1 MERGEVRLRALEP
14 EDVDRLYIWENDRD
28 MWPFGG
34 TRAPLSRH
42 QLWEY
47 ATNYDANP
55 FAAGQ
60 LRLIIE
66 HATAPDNALPQNS
79 QSSQSSQSSHNS
91 QNSQNSHSSPIPC
104 GVIDLYDIDPVNSRA
119 MVGIMVA
126 PQWRSRGIATRALE
140 LVGEYCRDTLGLA
153 TIASEVASDN
163 LPSIRLFG
171 EKAAYRQVGE
181 RPSWYRRGERFVSA
195 LLFQKQLR

>member
-14 EDVDRLYIWENDRD
+14 EDVDRLYLWENDRD

-66 HATAPDNALPQNS
+66 LATAPDNAIP
-79 QSSQSSQSSHNS
+79 QSSQSSQYTQSS

-140 LVGEYCRDTLGLA
+140 LVGEYCRDILGLA

-171 EKAAYRQVGE
+171 GKAAYRQVGE

>member
-66 HATAPDNALPQNS
+66 HATAPDNAIP
-79 QSSQSSQSSHNS
+79 QSSQSSQYTQSSQSS
-91 QNSQNSHSSPIPC
+91 QNSQNSQSSLIPC
-104 GVIDLYDIDPVNSRA
+104 GIIDLYDIDPVNSRA

-126 PQWRSRGIATRALE
+126 PRWRSRGIATRALE
-140 LVGEYCRDTLGLA
+140 LVGEYCRDILGLA

-181 RPSWYRRGERFVSA
+181 RPSWYRRGDSFVSA

>member
-79 QSSQSSQSSHNS
+79 QSSQSSQSSQNS
-91 QNSQNSHSSPIPC
+91 QNSQNSQSSPIPC
-104 GVIDLYDIDPVNSRA
+104 GVIDLYDINPVNSRA

-140 LVGEYCRDTLGLA
+140 LVVEYCRDTLGLA

-171 EKAAYRQVGE
+171 GKAAYRQVGE

>member
-79 QSSQSSQSSHNS
+79 QSSQSSQSSQNS
-91 QNSQNSHSSPIPC
+91 QNSQNSQSSPIPC
-104 GVIDLYDIDPVNSRA
+104 GVIDLYDINPVNSRA

-171 EKAAYRQVGE
+171 GKAAYRQVGE

>member
-66 HATAPDNALPQNS
+66 LATAPDNAIP
-79 QSSQSSQSSHNS
+79 QSSQSSQSS

-171 EKAAYRQVGE
+171 GKAAYRQVGE

>member
-171 EKAAYRQVGE
+171 GKAAYRQVGE

>member
-171 EKAAYRQVGE
+171 GKAGYRQVGE

>member
-91 QNSQNSHSSPIPC
+91 QNSQNSQSSLIPC
-104 GVIDLYDIDPVNSRA
+104 GIIDLYDIDPVNSRA

-140 LVGEYCRDTLGLA
+140 LVGEYCRDTLGIA

-171 EKAAYRQVGE
+171 GKAAYRQVGE

>member
-66 HATAPDNALPQNS
+66 LATAPDNAIPQNS
-79 QSSQSSQSSHNS
+79 QSSQSSQSSQNS
-91 QNSQNSHSSPIPC
+91 QNSQPSPIPC

-119 MVGIMVA
+119 MVGIMVV

-140 LVGEYCRDTLGLA
+140 LVGEYCRDILGLA

-181 RPSWYRRGERFVSA
+181 RPSWYRRGERFVST
-195 LLFQKQLR
+195 LMFQKQLH

>member
-34 TRAPLSRH
+34 TSAPLSRH

-66 HATAPDNALPQNS
+66 HATAPDNAIP
-79 QSSQSSQSSHNS
+79 QSSQSSQYTQSS
-91 QNSQNSHSSPIPC
+91 QNSQNSQSSLIPC
-104 GVIDLYDIDPVNSRA
+104 GIIDLYDIDPVNSRA

-140 LVGEYCRDTLGLA
+140 LVGEYCRDILGLA

-171 EKAAYRQVGE
+171 GKAGYRQVGE
-181 RPSWYRRGERFVSA
+181 RPSWYRRRERFVSA

>member
-28 MWPFGG
+28 IWPFGG

-66 HATAPDNALPQNS
+66 LATTPDNALPQNS

-91 QNSQNSHSSPIPC
+91 QNSQNSQSSPIPC
-104 GVIDLYDIDPVNSRA
+104 GIIDLYDIDPINSRA

-126 PQWRSRGIATRALE
+126 PQWRSRGIATCALE

-163 LPSIRLFG
+163 LPSIMLFVG
-171 EKAAYRQVGE
+171 KAAYRQVGE
-181 RPSWYRRGERFVSA
+181 RPSWYRRGDRFVSA

>member
-91 QNSQNSHSSPIPC
+91 QNSHSSPIPC
-104 GVIDLYDIDPVNSRA
+104 GIIDLYDIDPVNSRA

-171 EKAAYRQVGE
+171 GKAAYRQVGE
-181 RPSWYRRGERFVSA
+181 RPSWYRRRERFVSA

>member
-55 FAAGQ
+55 FAASQ
-60 LRLIIE
+60 LRLIIG
-66 HATAPDNALPQNS
+66 HATAPDNAIP
-79 QSSQSSQSSHNS
+79 QSSQSSQYTQSS
-91 QNSQNSHSSPIPC
+91 QNSQSSLIPC
-104 GVIDLYDIDPVNSRA
+104 GIIDLYDIDPVNSRA

-126 PQWRSRGIATRALE
+126 PRWRSRGIATRALE
-140 LVGEYCRDTLGLA
+140 LVGEYCRDILGLA

-181 RPSWYRRGERFVSA
+181 RPSWYRRGDSFVSA

>member
-66 HATAPDNALPQNS
+66 HATAPDNAIP
-79 QSSQSSQSSHNS
+79 QSSQSSQYTQSSQNS
-91 QNSQNSHSSPIPC
+91 QNSQNSQSSLIPC
-104 GVIDLYDIDPVNSRA
+104 GIIDLYDIDPVNSRA

-171 EKAAYRQVGE
+171 GKAAYRQVGE

>member
-47 ATNYDANP
+47 ATDYDANP

-66 HATAPDNALPQNS
+66 LATAPDNAIP
-79 QSSQSSQSSHNS
+79 QSSQSSQSSQNS
-91 QNSQNSHSSPIPC
+91 QNSQSSPIPC

-171 EKAAYRQVGE
+171 GKAGYRQVGE
-181 RPSWYRRGERFVSA
+181 RPSWYRRRERFVSA

>member
-66 HATAPDNALPQNS
+66 LATAPDNALPQNS

-171 EKAAYRQVGE
+171 GKAGYRQVGE
-181 RPSWYRRGERFVSA
+181 RPSWYRRRERFVSA

>member
-66 HATAPDNALPQNS
+66 HATATDNALPQS
-79 QSSQSSQSSHNS
+79 SHSSQSSQSSHNS
-91 QNSQNSHSSPIPC
+91 YNSQNSHSSPIPC

-140 LVGEYCRDTLGLA
+140 LVGEYCRDILGLA

-171 EKAAYRQVGE
+171 GKAGYRQVGE
-181 RPSWYRRGERFVSA
+181 RPSWYRRRERFVSA

>member
-66 HATAPDNALPQNS
+66 LATAPDNAIP
-79 QSSQSSQSSHNS
+79 QSSQSSQSSQNS
-91 QNSQNSHSSPIPC
+91 QNSQSSPIPC
-104 GVIDLYDIDPVNSRA
+104 GIIDLYDIDPVNSRA

-126 PQWRSRGIATRALE
+126 PRWRSRGIATRALE
-140 LVGEYCRDTLGLA
+140 LVGEYCRDILGLA

>member
-34 TRAPLSRH
+34 TSAPLSRH

-91 QNSQNSHSSPIPC
+91 QNSQNSQSSLIPC
-104 GVIDLYDIDPVNSRA
+104 GIIDLYDIDPVNSRA

-140 LVGEYCRDTLGLA
+140 LVGEYCRDILGLA

-171 EKAAYRQVGE
+171 GKAGYRQVGE
-181 RPSWYRRGERFVSA
+181 RPSWYRRRERFVSA

>member
-66 HATAPDNALPQNS
+66 LAAAPDNALPQNS

-104 GVIDLYDIDPVNSRA
+104 GVIDLYDIDPVNSRT

-126 PQWRSRGIATRALE
+126 PQWRSRGIATRALG
-140 LVGEYCRDTLGLA
+140 LVGEYCRDILGFA

-163 LPSIRLFG
+163 LPSIKLFG

-181 RPSWYRRGERFVSA
+181 RPSWYRRGDRFVSA
-195 LLFQKQLR
+195 VLFQKQLR

>member
-66 HATAPDNALPQNS
+66 LATAPDNAIPQNS

-91 QNSQNSHSSPIPC
+91 QNSQNSQSSPIPC

-171 EKAAYRQVGE
+171 GKAAYRQVGE
-181 RPSWYRRGERFVSA
+181 RPSWYRWGERFVSA
-195 LLFQKQLR
+195 ILFQKQLR

>member
-1 MERGEVRLRALEP
+1 MERREVRLRALEP
-14 EDVDRLYIWENDRD
+14 EDVYRMYIWENDPG

-104 GVIDLYDIDPVNSRA
+104 GIIDLYDIDPVNSRA

-140 LVGEYCRDTLGLA
+140 LVGEYCRDILGLA

-171 EKAAYRQVGE
+171 EKAAYRQVGK

>member
-34 TRAPLSRH
+34 TSAPLSRH

-66 HATAPDNALPQNS
+66 LATAPDNAIP
-79 QSSQSSQSSHNS
+79 QSSQSSQSSQNS
-91 QNSQNSHSSPIPC
+91 QNSQSSPIPC
-104 GVIDLYDIDPVNSRA
+104 GIIDLYDIDPVNSRA

-126 PQWRSRGIATRALE
+126 PRWRSRGIATRALE
-140 LVGEYCRDTLGLA
+140 LVGEYCRDILGLA

-171 EKAAYRQVGE
+171 EKAAYRQVGK

>member
-171 EKAAYRQVGE
+171 GKAAYRQVGE
-181 RPSWYRRGERFVSA
+181 RPSWYHRGERFVSA

>member
-140 LVGEYCRDTLGLA
+140 LVGEYCRDILGLA

-171 EKAAYRQVGE
+171 GKAGYRQVGE
-181 RPSWYRRGERFVSA
+181 RPSWYRRRERFVSA

>member
-1 MERGEVRLRALEP
+1 
-14 EDVDRLYIWENDRD
+14 
-28 MWPFGG
+28 
-34 TRAPLSRH
+34 
-42 QLWEY
+42 
-47 ATNYDANP
+47 
-55 FAAGQ
+55 
-60 LRLIIE
+60 
-66 HATAPDNALPQNS
+66 
-79 QSSQSSQSSHNS
+79 
-91 QNSQNSHSSPIPC
+91 
-104 GVIDLYDIDPVNSRA
+104 

-171 EKAAYRQVGE
+171 GKAAYRQVGE

>member
-34 TRAPLSRH
+34 TSAPLSRH

-47 ATNYDANP
+47 ATDYDANP

-66 HATAPDNALPQNS
+66 LATAPDNAIP
-79 QSSQSSQSSHNS
+79 QSSQSSQSSQNS
-91 QNSQNSHSSPIPC
+91 QNSQSSPIPC
-104 GVIDLYDIDPVNSRA
+104 GIIDLYDIDPVNSRA

-140 LVGEYCRDTLGLA
+140 LVGEYCRDILGLA

-171 EKAAYRQVGE
+171 GKAGYRQVGE
-181 RPSWYRRGERFVSA
+181 RPSWYRRRERFVSA

>member
-28 MWPFGG
+28 MWPFGR

-66 HATAPDNALPQNS
+66 HATAPDNAIP
-79 QSSQSSQSSHNS
+79 QSSQSSQYTQSS
-91 QNSQNSHSSPIPC
+91 QNSQSSLIPC
-104 GVIDLYDIDPVNSRA
+104 GIIDLYDIDPVNSRA

-126 PQWRSRGIATRALE
+126 PRWRSRGIATRALE
-140 LVGEYCRDTLGLA
+140 LVGEYCRDILGLA

-181 RPSWYRRGERFVSA
+181 RPSWYRRGDSFVSA

>member
-66 HATAPDNALPQNS
+66 LATAPDNALPQNS

-171 EKAAYRQVGE
+171 GKAAYRQVGE

>member
-34 TRAPLSRH
+34 TSAPLSRH

-66 HATAPDNALPQNS
+66 HATAPDNAIP
-79 QSSQSSQSSHNS
+79 QSSQSSQYTQSSQNS
-91 QNSQNSHSSPIPC
+91 QNSQNSQSSLIPC
-104 GVIDLYDIDPVNSRA
+104 GIIDLYDIDPVNSRA

-140 LVGEYCRDTLGLA
+140 LVGEYCRDILGLA

>member
-66 HATAPDNALPQNS
+66 LATAPANALP
-79 QSSQSSQSSHNS
+79 QSSQSSQSS
-91 QNSQNSHSSPIPC
+91 QNSQSSPIPC

-140 LVGEYCRDTLGLA
+140 LVGEYCRDILGLA

-181 RPSWYRRGERFVSA
+181 RPSWYRRGDSFVSA

>member
-66 HATAPDNALPQNS
+66 LATTPDNALPQNS
-79 QSSQSSQSSHNS
+79 QSSQSSHNS
-91 QNSQNSHSSPIPC
+91 HNSHSSPIPC
-104 GVIDLYDIDPVNSRA
+104 GVIDLYDIDPVNYRA

-140 LVGEYCRDTLGLA
+140 LVGEYCRDILGLA

-171 EKAAYRQVGE
+171 GKAAYRQVGE